1 MALPIALL
9 PVLPTFKGEAGAHAI
24 LFGVASNQKPRIF
37 QDGRDIAINS
47 VLIIVLMVVAVG
59 ATGLCSFNPG
69 APEQGPVQ
77 EVDAKTFL
85 DLEARGVDFAVR
97 YPEMPEGWVT
107 NSARRTMLG
116 GQPAPTVGW
125 VTPDRGFIQLTQ
137 TGVDA
142 KEAAEGA
149 DGKPRTLDRTEDIDG
164 HSVEVYTSDDKDVRD
179 LWVVDAGDARL
190 VLTGAGEASEFEE
203 LISTAL
209 ATAPIQAADGN

>member
-1 MALPIALL
+1 M
-9 PVLPTFKGEAGAHAI
+9 PVLPTFKGDAGAHAI
-24 LFGVASNQKPRIF
+24 LIGVASNKKPRIF

-69 APEQGPVQ
+69 TPEQGPVQ

-107 NSARRTMLG
+107 NSARRSMLG

-137 TGVDA
+137 TGADA

-149 DGKPRTLDRTEDIDG
+149 DAKPRTLDRTEDIDG
-164 HSVEVYTSDDKDVRD
+164 RSVEVYTSDEKDVRD

-190 VLTGAGEASEFEE
+190 VLTGAGEAREFEE

-209 ATAPIQAADGN
+209 ATAPIQAADVN

>member
-1 MALPIALL
+1 M
-9 PVLPTFKGEAGAHAI
+9 
-24 LFGVASNQKPRIF
+24 ASNKKPRIF

-77 EVDAKTFL
+77 EVDAETFL
-85 DLEARGVDFAVR
+85 DLEARGVDFPVR

-107 NSARRTMLG
+107 NSARRSMLG

-125 VTPDRGFIQLTQ
+125 ITPDRGFIQLTQ

-142 KEAAEGA
+142 EEAAKGA
-149 DGKPRTLDRTEDIDG
+149 DEEPRTLDRSEEIDG
-164 HSVEVYTSDDKDVRD
+164 RSVEIYTSEEKDVRD

>member
-1 MALPIALL
+1 M
-9 PVLPTFKGEAGAHAI
+9 
-24 LFGVASNQKPRIF
+24 ASNKKPRIF

-77 EVDAKTFL
+77 EVDAETFL
-85 DLEARGVDFAVR
+85 DLEARGVDFPVR

-107 NSARRTMLG
+107 NSARRSMLG

-125 VTPDRGFIQLTQ
+125 ITPDRGFIQLTQ

-142 KEAAEGA
+142 EEAAKGA
-149 DGKPRTLDRTEDIDG
+149 DEKPRTLDRSEEIDG
-164 HSVEVYTSDDKDVRD
+164 RSVEIYTSEEKDVRD